1 MKKLFFIISALFIFH
16 WAEAIVVQKVY
27 LKNGS
32 VLNGYIQKQDKN
44 DNITFCSEN
53 ALICVSGKLATT
65 TERVYKISDLDKSW
79 IEWAEKNDAFNGIGD
94 ARTLT
99 LNEVIANQNKD
110 LEANDTVAV
119 ISEEKKDIKTKFK
132 INYPVMKVKVL
143 EKGFNIKYLEL
154 TPNTYNF
161 SWDEVEAIK
170 TDKRDKTALSGIDRI
185 YLLNNG
191 QRIQGQYAGESYN
204 TISLYTNSGMVETF
218 DIDNVRKIFYKPI
231 NPNQDIFEQSEL
243 VDVVKTKNNGPIE
256 GIIVERNFEKGAN
269 YLVIQQKT
277 GTSQIIKF
285 TDVAEYSKKDN
296 SVADYKPKFDVLL
309 EEGEL
314 LINRVAT
321 DSVGVYKKDGILV
334 LDSINKRVVIPKNG
348 ETTKI
353 IVEYY
358 NPRHL
363 ISDHL
368 ILVKVNKSLVKK
380 KVIYGFSTD
389 IFEMKKFAAKGVET
403 SVNNTTKI
411 EYLIEGQGVFA
422 LYDLNNK
429 KAIPFI
435 VK

>member
-16 WAEAIVVQKVY
+16 CAKAIVVQKVY

-53 ALICVSGKLATT
+53 ALICVSGKQVTT
-65 TERVYKISDLDKSW
+65 TERVYRINDLDKSW
-79 IEWAEKNDAFNGIGD
+79 IEWAEKNDAFSGIGD
-94 ARTLT
+94 SRTLT
-99 LNEVIANQNKD
+99 LNEVIANQNND
-110 LEANDTVAV
+110 SDVNDTVAV
-119 ISEEKKDIKTKFK
+119 ISENKSKFK

-143 EKGFNIKYLEL
+143 EKGLNIKYLEL

-161 SWDEVEAIK
+161 SWDDVEAIK
-170 TDKRDKTALSGIDRI
+170 ADKRDKTALSGIDRI

-191 QRIQGQYAGESYN
+191 QKIQGQYAGESYN
-204 TISLYTNSGMVETF
+204 TISLYTSSGMVETF

-231 NPNQDIFEQSEL
+231 NSNQDIFEQSEL
-243 VDVVKTKNNGPIE
+243 VDVVKTKNNGQIE

-277 GTSQIIKF
+277 GASQMIKF

-368 ILVKVNKSLVKK
+368 ILVKVDKSLVKK
-380 KVIYGFSTD
+380 TVIYSFSTD

>member
-16 WAEAIVVQKVY
+16 CAKAIVVQKVY

-53 ALICVSGKLATT
+53 ALICVSGKHATT
-65 TERVYKISDLDKSW
+65 TERVYRINDLDKSW
-79 IEWAEKNDAFNGIGD
+79 IEWAEKNDAFSGIGD
-94 ARTLT
+94 SRTLT
-99 LNEVIANQNKD
+99 LNEVIANQNND
-110 LEANDTVAV
+110 SDVNDTVAV
-119 ISEEKKDIKTKFK
+119 ISENKSKFK

-143 EKGFNIKYLEL
+143 EKGLNIKYLEL

-161 SWDEVEAIK
+161 SWDDVEAIK
-170 TDKRDKTALSGIDRI
+170 ADKRDKTALSGIDRI

-191 QRIQGQYAGESYN
+191 QKIQGQYAGESYN
-204 TISLYTNSGMVETF
+204 TISLYTSSGMVETF

-231 NPNQDIFEQSEL
+231 NSNQDIFEQSEL
-243 VDVVKTKNNGPIE
+243 VDVVKTKNNGQIE

-277 GTSQIIKF
+277 GASQMIKF

-334 LDSINKRVVIPKNG
+334 LDSINKRVVIPQNG

-368 ILVKVNKSLVKK
+368 ILVKVDKSLVKK
-380 KVIYGFSTD
+380 TVIYSFSTD

>member
-16 WAEAIVVQKVY
+16 CAKAIVVQKVY

-53 ALICVSGKLATT
+53 ALICLSGKHATT
-65 TERVYKISDLDKSW
+65 TERVYRINDLDKSW
-79 IEWAEKNDAFNGIGD
+79 IEWADKNDAFSGIGD
-94 ARTLT
+94 SRTLT
-99 LNEVIANQNKD
+99 LNEVIANQNND
-110 LEANDTVAV
+110 SDVNDTVAV
-119 ISEEKKDIKTKFK
+119 ISENKSKFK

-143 EKGFNIKYLEL
+143 EKGLNIKYLEL

-161 SWDEVEAIK
+161 SWDDVEAIK
-170 TDKRDKTALSGIDRI
+170 ADKRDKTALSGIDRI

-191 QRIQGQYAGESYN
+191 QKIQGQYAGESYN
-204 TISLYTNSGMVETF
+204 TISLYTSSGMVETF

-231 NPNQDIFEQSEL
+231 NSNQDIFEQSEL
-243 VDVVKTKNNGPIE
+243 VDVVKTKNNGQIE

-277 GTSQIIKF
+277 GASQMIKF

-334 LDSINKRVVIPKNG
+334 LDSINKRVVIPQNG

-368 ILVKVNKSLVKK
+368 ILVKVDKSLVKK
-380 KVIYGFSTD
+380 TVIYSFSTD

>member
-16 WAEAIVVQKVY
+16 CAKAIVVQKVY

-53 ALICVSGKLATT
+53 ALICVSGKHATT
-65 TERVYKISDLDKSW
+65 TERVYRINDLDKSW
-79 IEWAEKNDAFNGIGD
+79 IEWAEKNDAFSGIGD
-94 ARTLT
+94 SRTLT
-99 LNEVIANQNKD
+99 LNEVIANQNND
-110 LEANDTVAV
+110 SDVNDTVAV
-119 ISEEKKDIKTKFK
+119 ISENKSKFK

-143 EKGFNIKYLEL
+143 EKGLNIKYLEL

-161 SWDEVEAIK
+161 SWDDVEAIK
-170 TDKRDKTALSGIDRI
+170 ADKRDKTALSGIDRI

-191 QRIQGQYAGESYN
+191 QKIQGQYAGESYN
-204 TISLYTNSGMVETF
+204 TISLYTSSGMVETF

-231 NPNQDIFEQSEL
+231 NSNQDIFEQSEL
-243 VDVVKTKNNGPIE
+243 VDVVKTKNNGQIE

-277 GTSQIIKF
+277 GASQMIKF

-334 LDSINKRVVIPKNG
+334 LDSINKRVVIPQNG

-368 ILVKVNKSLVKK
+368 ILVKVDKSLVKK
-380 KVIYGFSTD
+380 TAIYSFSTD